1 LRERLPS
8 PGIPSPGGDIHQSG
22 DYRMP
27 NRVSFFSFLA
37 ALALTAGAAQVDAQ
51 AAREEGH
58 LLMATQVLDELA
70 STPDT
75 FIPDRLLQRAY
86 AIAVVPDVTKVAFI
100 FGGRRGSGAMVVR
113 DKNGHFSNPVFIALT
128 GGSIGW
134 QWGVEAT
141 DVVLVFTTQNG
152 VEGITGGKVTLGA
165 DASVAA
171 GPVGRQA
178 SVATD
183 ANFTAEVY
191 SYSRNRG
198 LFAGIALD
206 GTVLS
211 IDRGANALF
220 YNKAGVT
227 ASEIISGEATTT
239 DNSAQRFMAAITAS
253 TGTTA
258 GNPAPVA
265 SAAPSAPAPAA
276 AAGTA
281 PPPSGAAQS
290 FPMADPKPGADPK

>member
-1 LRERLPS
+1 ML
-8 PGIPSPGGDIHQSG
+8 
-22 DYRMP
+22 
-27 NRVSFFSFLA
+27 NRVTFISFLA
-37 ALALTAGAAQVDAQ
+37 GFALTLGATQTYAQ

-58 LLMATQVLDELA
+58 LLLATQVLDELA

-75 FIPDRLLQRAY
+75 FIPDRLLQHAY

-100 FGGRRGSGAMVVR
+100 FGGRRGLGAMVVR
-113 DKNGHFSNPVFIALT
+113 DKNGRFSNPVFISLT
-128 GGSIGW
+128 GGSVGW
-134 QWGVEAT
+134 QWGVQAT
-141 DVVLVFTTQNG
+141 DIVLVFTTQNG

-178 SVATD
+178 SIATD

-220 YNKAGVT
+220 YNKPGVT
-227 ASEIISGEATTT
+227 AGEILSGEVTTM
-239 DNSAQRFMAAITAS
+239 DNTAQRFLAAITAS
-253 TGTTA
+253 TGA
-258 GNPAPVA
+258 AAANPAPVA
-265 SAAPSAPAPAA
+265 TAAPVAPPPAPSGTAA
-276 AAGTA
+276 AAPASAG
-281 PPPSGAAQS
+281 PAQS
-290 FPMADPKPGADPK
+290 FPLADPKPGAEPK